1 METCEVTFY
10 ETLPSPSPIFELV
23 SPDQMTIFMEEE
35 HDDTDWGDPEPSPP
49 AAPVK
54 PASTTSV
61 DGLDIT
67 SDEYITPIQIM
78 HG

>member
-1 METCEVTFY
+1 VTFY

-35 HDDTDWGDPEPSPP
+35 HDDTDWGDPELSPP